1 MASGLHPQIVMKIA
15 IPVWKDRVSP
25 VFDVARS
32 IRIIDIHNGCVAGR
46 SNRQLKKHERARVLA
61 DLGVDL
67 LICAAISTSLE
78 STIWLSGVE
87 VISDTC
93 GTPEEIIEA
102 YLAGPGALARL
113 RSPGIARKRFDSEA
127 SPSGQRRRSVIR
139 N

>member
-1 MASGLHPQIVMKIA
+1 MRIA
-15 IPVWKDRVSP
+15 IPVWEDRVSP

-32 IRIIDIHNGCVAGR
+32 IRIIDIHDGCVTSQ
-46 SNRQLKKHERARVLA
+46 SNRHLKNTERAKILA

-93 GTPEEIIEA
+93 GTPDEIVEA
-102 YLAGPGALARL
+102 YLAGAGALARL
-113 RSPGIARKRFDSEA
+113 RSPGITSKRSDSAARA
-127 SPSGQRRRSVIR
+127 LRRRRHSGVR